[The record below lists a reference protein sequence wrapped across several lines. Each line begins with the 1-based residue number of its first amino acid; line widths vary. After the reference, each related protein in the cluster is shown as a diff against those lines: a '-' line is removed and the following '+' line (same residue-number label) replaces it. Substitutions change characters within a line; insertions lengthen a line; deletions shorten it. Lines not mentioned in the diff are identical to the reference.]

1 MRDIGE
7 SGGEVLWEERDQVR
21 WPPARPMPALAPTF
35 VTSPGPEPCS
45 PAASRSFL
53 PPGFQALSSSPKD
66 PSSSSS
72 APMEPAFS
80 SKGRASRP
88 ASQVQACVACCHLVG
103 VPSLASPSATLWSSH
118 HPTQSWQLF
127 LDISLKLGPLPF
139 HPLLPTTQA
148 GPLGH
153 IRLGQP
159 RLSLSQ

>member
-45 PAASRSFL
+45 PAASHSFL

-88 ASQVQACVACCHLVG
+88 ASQVQAYVACCHLVG

-153 IRLGQP
+153 RRLGQP